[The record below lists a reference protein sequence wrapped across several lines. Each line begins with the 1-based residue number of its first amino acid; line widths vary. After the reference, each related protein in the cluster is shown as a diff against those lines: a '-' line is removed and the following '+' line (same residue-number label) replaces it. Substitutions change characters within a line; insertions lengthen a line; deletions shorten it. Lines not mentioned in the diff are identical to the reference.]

1 MVKHP
6 FIVYDE
12 TVERCVRCGIPVPLG
27 MGYRNKEYLMCSM
40 CADNVTSAAHSMFQR
55 GCRDIGPGA
64 SGDGRIVRKAI
75 GVR

>member
-27 MGYRNKEYLMCSM
+27 RGTRKSNYVI
-40 CADNVTSAAHSMFQR
+40 CALCNDTRDSWTRSLGSR
-55 GCRDIGPGA
+55 GCKDIGPGTP
-64 SGDGRIVRKAI
+64 GDGRIVRKAI
-75 GVR
+75 GVQ